1 MKMKKYQLF
10 CACIAFIGAIALGFA
25 LFAGGHTNL
34 AAVYI
39 CSGITLLGLLGNA
52 VFAFLQ
58 LDTHSR

>member
-1 MKMKKYQLF
+1 MKMKKYQLL

-25 LFAGGHTNL
+25 LFAGSHSHL

-39 CSGITLLGLLGNA
+39 CSGITLLGILGNA

-58 LDTHSR
+58 LDSHPH